1 MSKLLKRLFALLVLC
16 GFMWVM
22 REYGARAGA
31 GWSELAVALG
41 FLLLAAYLGGQV
53 AKAAGLSR
61 ITGYIVVG
69 LLVGPGAVGLL
80 TEADVGSLAFLND
93 VALGLIA
100 LTAGGELDL
109 KRLRG
114 MGRSLASITL
124 VQSVVVFLAVAGAV
138 LALNAWLPF
147 TAGRPTALVLT
158 VAMVFGS
165 IAIASSPSVAIAV
178 ITDSRAEG
186 PVTTTVLGVTVMK
199 DVLVIVAFAVA
210 LSVAFSVLEPDA
222 AGSGEGPLA
231 LTLAWEIGGSL
242 AVGALLGL
250 GVAAYL
256 KWAGQHMVL
265 FTIGLAWLAAE
276 LAALLH
282 LEVLLLGLTAGFTLE
297 NLLPV
302 RGHEFVESLEQA
314 SLPIYALFFG
324 LAGAGVHLDALGEL
338 WHWALLLIGVRA
350 AALWSG
356 TDLGARLGDAGE
368 VVRKRAWLGFVS
380 QAGVALGMVTI
391 LARSFPGWGAELKT
405 LFVAMVA
412 VHELVGPILLDR
424 MLASVGE
431 AGKARTA
438 GAAEGATAAGAGR
451 GSGES
456 GA

>member
-1 MSKLLKRLFALLVLC
+1 MNKLFKRLFALLVLC

-22 REYGARAGA
+22 RAYGARATA
-31 GWSELAVALG
+31 GWSQLAVALG
-41 FLLLAAYLGGQV
+41 FLLLSAYLGGQV

-109 KRLRG
+109 KKLRG
-114 MGRSLASITL
+114 MGRSLVSITL
-124 VQSVVVFLAVAGAV
+124 VQSVVVFVAVAGAV
-138 LALNAWLPF
+138 LALHAWLPF

-178 ITDSRAEG
+178 ITDSRSEG

-222 AGSGEGPLA
+222 AGGEGSLA
-231 LTLAWEIGGSL
+231 LTLAWEIGGSI

-256 KWAGQHMVL
+256 KWAGLHMVL
-265 FTIGLAWLAAE
+265 FTIGLAWLSAE

-302 RGHEFVESLEQA
+302 EGHEFVESLEQA
-314 SLPIYALFFG
+314 SLPVYALFFG

-356 TDLGARLGDAGE
+356 TDLGARLGGAGD
-368 VVRKRAWLGFVS
+368 VVRKRAWLGYVS

-424 MLASVGE
+424 LLASVGE
-431 AGKARTA
+431 AGRARSKGAPEGAGTSEA
-438 GAAEGATAAGAGR
+438 GATSTAAGT
-451 GSGES
+451 
-456 GA
+456 